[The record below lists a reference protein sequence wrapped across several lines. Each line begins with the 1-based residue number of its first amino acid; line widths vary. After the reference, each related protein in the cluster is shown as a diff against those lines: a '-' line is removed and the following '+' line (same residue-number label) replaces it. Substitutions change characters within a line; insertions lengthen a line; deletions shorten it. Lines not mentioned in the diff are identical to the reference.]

1 MPKAL
6 TIIQNRLSIL
16 LYAVHAATVS
26 VPNAFTLDWIRI
38 LDDVYITDC
47 NPAGSPIRMILW
59 NILPSKRIFL
69 SSRRCISFVRI
80 STHNT
85 STALSACD
93 SIVASAA
100 PATPICNPMTNA
112 ISSTILVRQLTIRKY
127 SGLLESPTARRI
139 PAPML

>member
-6 TIIQNRLSIL
+6 TIIQNRSVNLAV
-16 LYAVHAATVS
+16 AVHAATVS
-26 VPNAFTLDWIRI
+26 VPSSLTLDWIRI

-47 NPAGSPIRMILW
+47 NPAGSPIRMILR

-85 STALSACD
+85 STH
-93 SIVASAA
+93 
-100 PATPICNPMTNA
+100 
-112 ISSTILVRQLTIRKY
+112 
-127 SGLLESPTARRI
+127 
-139 PAPML
+139 

>member
-93 SIVASAA
+93 RIVASACHTHMQSDDKHNVQHNIGQA
-100 PATPICNPMTNA
+100 ADDQEI
-112 ISSTILVRQLTIRKY
+112 
-127 SGLLESPTARRI
+127 
-139 PAPML
+139 